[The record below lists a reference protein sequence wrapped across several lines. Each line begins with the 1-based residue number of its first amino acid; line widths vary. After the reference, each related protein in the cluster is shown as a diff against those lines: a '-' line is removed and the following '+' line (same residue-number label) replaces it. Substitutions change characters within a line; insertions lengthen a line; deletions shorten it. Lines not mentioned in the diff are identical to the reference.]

1 MGIKI
6 NRRKKLLIITICMG
20 MLFTGCASDTG
31 GESGTLSDGRIPEIS
46 ENIGEIQTE
55 VPEITAADIEETG
68 TETLE
73 ENDGQE
79 TVHYEQNDAYKLFYG
94 TWEITEMVERR
105 MWPEEWDSLFDAAG
119 YKDILGM
126 EVTYLPD
133 VYEFGD
139 IVRVENPDY
148 MMTILPG
155 DVGWMEKFSIPGSLD
170 PEDELFVW
178 IDICNFPSGTESGM
192 SYGFDSYV
200 GSAFF
205 IKDDETLYCYAYDR
219 FYEMKRVG
227 WLGDEGERENEGEN
241 ETNEAERRIVCV
253 QNEVYKLFYG
263 TWEISR
269 VVSRHRSQGGN
280 EGYEDVIGMEVTYL
294 SKSYGYGDDILVNDP
309 EYQIYVMPMS
319 AAALSWQEKNIYS
332 LLPGA
337 EYYVWVEVANV
348 PEDNKNG
355 EFSGQDQ
362 YIGSTFFLKDDNTM
376 YCVNNNCI
384 YEMTRVDYI
393 PNHFDYY
400 RYWGPGVNSV
410 ED

>member
-1 MGIKI
+1 
-6 NRRKKLLIITICMG
+6 
-20 MLFTGCASDTG
+20 
-31 GESGTLSDGRIPEIS
+31 
-46 ENIGEIQTE
+46 
-55 VPEITAADIEETG
+55 
-68 TETLE
+68 
-73 ENDGQE
+73 
-79 TVHYEQNDAYKLFYG
+79 
-94 TWEITEMVERR
+94 
-105 MWPEEWDSLFDAAG
+105 
-119 YKDILGM
+119 
-126 EVTYLPD
+126 
-133 VYEFGD
+133 
-139 IVRVENPDY
+139 
-148 MMTILPG
+148 
-155 DVGWMEKFSIPGSLD
+155 
-170 PEDELFVW
+170 
-178 IDICNFPSGTESGM
+178 
-192 SYGFDSYV
+192 
-200 GSAFF
+200 
-205 IKDDETLYCYAYDR
+205 
-219 FYEMKRVG
+219 MKRVG
-227 WLGDEGERENEGEN
+227 WLGDESENEKED

-269 VVSRHRSQGGN
+269 VVSRHRSLGGN

-355 EFSGQDQ
+355 ELSGQDK

-393 PNHFDYY
+393 PNHFHYY
-400 RYWGPGVNSV
+400 QYAGPR
-410 ED
+410 